1 MTQFLLRLII
11 NAVAIAA
18 AAYLIPGIEDPN
30 LLTLIVVA
38 LVFGLVN
45 AVIRP
50 IALAVT
56 CLLNLLTL
64 GLFTLVVNGV
74 MLLLTSWVID
84 QIRGATALD
93 VSFRIADFWSAFL
106 GAIIVAIVSFLLTR
120 FLGADTDRE

>member
-30 LLTLIVVA
+30 LLTLVVVA
-38 LVFGLVN
+38 LVFGFVN

-50 IALAVT
+50 IALVVT
-56 CLLNLLTL
+56 CLLNVLTL

-74 MLLLTSWVID
+74 MLLLTSWLID
-84 QIRGATALD
+84 QIRSATALD